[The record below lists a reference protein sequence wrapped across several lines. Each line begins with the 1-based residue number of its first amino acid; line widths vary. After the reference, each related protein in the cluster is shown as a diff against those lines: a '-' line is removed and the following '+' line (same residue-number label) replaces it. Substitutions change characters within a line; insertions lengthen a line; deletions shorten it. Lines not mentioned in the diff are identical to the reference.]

1 MNYYKFLIVLFL
13 PLFFSCSDN
22 QIIKWE
28 NYDENIEIIENS
40 THEISRMRYKRI
52 QSLSSDKNDIFKP
65 FYSFLKSY
73 DKSHHENLKKLIL
86 DNDISTIQKYISEDK
101 FSYEDLVKFFI
112 YRIYIHESDKSLYL
126 NAIISLNPNVITEAR
141 ELDKSGDK
149 DNLLYGI
156 PILIKDNI
164 NVKGLATT
172 AGASVFKN
180 NYVDNNAFVI
190 NKLKENNVLILGKL
204 NMSEWAYYFCR
215 PCPVGYSSLGG
226 QTLNPYGRKKFESG
240 GSSSGSGVSIAAN
253 YAMGSLGS
261 ETSGSILSPS
271 SKNSLVGLKATI
283 GNISRSGI
291 IPISSFYDTSGPMT
305 TNVMD
310 NVLLY
315 NGMIGYDKNDDLS
328 YEVKKIDLKEM
339 INFKGSNIKVG
350 ISERY
355 ESDSLLI
362 KALKDLK
369 EIGVE
374 SVLFK
379 SKSYSLPYFRNILTS
394 DMKRDLPKYISAH
407 GNKSLSVKNVKD
419 IVSYNNRDTFL
430 YAPYDQILFKEIVN
444 DSISNTRLREMK
456 EETKS
461 TADNYLSTIM
471 KENDFDVFV
480 STDND
485 MAGIAAAAHYPALT
499 IPMGYRD
506 NGQPTNITFI
516 TKSNNEQLLYNLG
529 FHYEKASMNRKMP
542 DIYKKIPWLLFTTK

>member
-1 MNYYKFLIVLFL
+1 MNYYRFLIIIFL
-13 PLFFSCSDN
+13 SFLLSCSDN

-28 NYDENIEIIENS
+28 NYDEKIEIIENS

-73 DKSHHENLKKLIL
+73 DISYHETLKKLIL
-86 DNDISTIQKYISEDK
+86 NNDISTIQRYISEDK

-112 YRIYIHESDKSLYL
+112 YRIYIHEFDKNLYL
-126 NAIISLNPNVITEAR
+126 NAIISLNPNVINEAK
-141 ELDKSGDK
+141 ELDNSNEN

-164 NVKGLATT
+164 NVEGLATT

-190 NKLKENNVLILGKL
+190 NQLKEKNVLILGKL

-328 YEVKKIDLKEM
+328 YEVKKIDVKEM
-339 INFKGSNIKVG
+339 ISFKGSNIKVG

-355 ESDSLLI
+355 DSDSLVMN
-362 KALKDLK
+362 ALKDLK

-374 SVLFK
+374 SVSFK
-379 SKSYSLPYFRNILTS
+379 STSYSLPYFRNILTS
-394 DMKRDLPKYISAH
+394 DMKRDLPQYILAY
-407 GNKSLSVKNVKD
+407 GNKNLSAKNVKD
-419 IVSYNNRDTFL
+419 VVNYNNRDKFL
-430 YAPYDQILFKEIVN
+430 HAPYDQIIFNEIVN
-444 DSISNTRLREMK
+444 DSISNTKLNEMK
-456 EETKS
+456 EQTKS
-461 TADNYLSTIM
+461 RANNYLNSIM

-480 STDND
+480 SVDND

-499 IPMGYRD
+499 IPMGYRY

-516 TKSNNEQLLYNLG
+516 TNSNNEQLLYNLG
-529 FHYEKASMNRKMP
+529 FHYEKVSMNREVP
-542 DIYKKIPWLLFTTK
+542 DIYKKIP